1 MKNILQ
7 VSSLFVLLTIL
18 AAPCAMG
25 TAAAAVG
32 EDDVHARIRKLTK
45 VRSIGG
51 ASLADLGLKFVEPR
65 RDKSSP
71 FLVGGLN
78 TTETILGLKS
88 LNGIA
93 IESLE
98 RQMRPGAPG
107 NAGSIAGFLGRS
119 ERLLEIMAADNRFV
133 QNLGLTHQELVRPLL
148 LLGYYARKNHR
159 GSEITLGGLTF
170 TVRAKVY
177 TTPQYSPFHDGTAE
191 GTDVTIINKKTGC
204 GLTYSLLVPLMI
216 ERYGFY
222 EGKGTSYRVDPRM
235 IIDILRTEKS
245 PEAGGHQRL
254 PFEPANDR
262 ELAQALAVCV
272 PSELIE
278 LNLWRQDITDEGV
291 AGISKLENL
300 KRLNLSD
307 SKITDQSLE
316 GIARLANLEELGLA
330 GTQISDEGL
339 RHLAG
344 LKKLTMLNLTR
355 TGVSDEGVGA
365 LAKMAD
371 LRELHVSETKV
382 TDHGL
387 KALMSLNALRELS
400 LLRTE
405 VTDQGLLMLSKL
417 PSLSR
422 VHTYGTKVTKEGQ
435 KEFKRRVLER
445 RSGGR

>member
-1 MKNILQ
+1 MIRPHAAL
-7 VSSLFVLLTIL
+7 LFFVLGIL

-25 TAAAAVG
+25 ADAAVG

-51 ASLADLGLKFVEPR
+51 ASLADLGLRYVEPR

-71 FLVGGLN
+71 FLVGGSN

-107 NAGSIAGFLGRS
+107 DAGSNAGFLGRS

-133 QNLGLTHQELVRPLL
+133 QNLGLTHQELARPLL

-177 TTPQYSPFHDGTAE
+177 TSPQYSPFHDGTAE
-191 GTDVTIINKKTGC
+191 GTDVTIINKKTGY

-245 PEAGGHQRL
+245 PEAVVHQRL

-262 ELAQALAVCV
+262 ELAQALAVCD

-278 LNLWRQDITDEGV
+278 LNLWRQEITDEGV

-382 TDHGL
+382 TDDGL

-400 LLRTE
+400 LLRTGI
-405 VTDQGLLMLSKL
+405 TDQGLLMLSKL
-417 PSLSR
+417 PSLRR

-445 RSGGR
+445 TSGER